1 ALRHFFLFAI
11 HLEALVAVLC
21 LLGLMWGDPGVV
33 RRSRSN
39 ALPIPPPAQEA
50 LQVGQSIEG
59 LQNIKEGEDM
69 YCVRCCVW
77 RRHGDSSKPT
87 WQSSKISWMASFC
100 CDDGMSNFH
109 HCSTCQRC
117 VANFDHHCGVFGR
130 CIAGRGFGGNM
141 GFFKTIIAMAMA
153 GAVTCFASVIVLLI
167 KQEEGSLLAVILLAY
182 MTPVFLGCCV
192 LLCSMMWPETLALNS
207 KVTILH

>member
-1 ALRHFFLFAI
+1 RQHGVHDVLGVRPFRPHADLDHFRFR
-11 HLEALVAVLC
+11 
-21 LLGLMWGDPGVV
+21 GLSLA
-33 RRSRSN
+33 RKSR
-39 ALPIPPPAQEA
+39 
-50 LQVGQSIEG
+50 
-59 LQNIKEGEDM
+59 
-69 YCVRCCVW
+69 
-77 RRHGDSSKPT
+77 
-87 WQSSKISWMASFC
+87 
-100 CDDGMSNFH
+100 MSNFH

-192 LLCSMMWPETLALNS
+192 LLCSMMWPEQGCCSSGYARVVQEDGNPIGQSAMTIGAS
-207 KVTILH
+207 TEMRDAKVA